1 MTHVEPED
9 ILRRALHA
17 AAESVEPAAE
27 GLTHIRARLSAPRP
41 LAIAWLIGIWEI
53 VSQFVMLRLE
63 AVLDW
68 LGSSLRTAPRTVD
81 GLLYPVTE
89 RLRPVTERLRPV
101 TERLQPLTD
110 RLRPALAWLIA
121 AVAWLGR
128 MIRPAQ
134 AGSEERRPRYPWVR
148 PAIAMA
154 AVVLVAVVGGF
165 ALSGRLN
172 QISQAAS
179 SVFSSGSQTA
189 NSGGGGTHNSGVTG
203 NGTHLPPSPGPS
215 GRSGAT
221 PSPTPSCRP
230 TAKAKAHPTVSP
242 TPTQAPTVAP
252 TTTSPTTSPT
262 TSSPSPTAPATTP
275 PTTSGPDQGNSS
287 DATQSAQDNAVVVI
301 GARSGSD
308 AAASPTPTPACT
320 AGG

>member
-27 GLTHIRARLSAPRP
+27 GLTQIRARLSAPRP
-41 LAIAWLIGIWEI
+41 LALAWLIAAWET
-53 VSQFVMLRLE
+53 VSQFVMLWLE

-68 LGSSLRTAPRTVD
+68 LGSSLRTAPRTMD

-89 RLRPVTERLRPV
+89 RLRPVTERL
-101 TERLQPLTD
+101 QPLAE

-121 AVAWLGR
+121 AMAWLGR

-134 AGSEERRPRYPWVR
+134 AGSEERRPRYAWVR
-148 PAIAMA
+148 PAVAMA

-179 SVFSSGSQTA
+179 SVFSSGGQTA
-189 NSGGGGTHNSGVTG
+189 KS
-203 NGTHLPPSPGPS
+203 
-215 GRSGAT
+215 
-221 PSPTPSCRP
+221 
-230 TAKAKAHPTVSP
+230 
-242 TPTQAPTVAP
+242 
-252 TTTSPTTSPT
+252 
-262 TSSPSPTAPATTP
+262 
-275 PTTSGPDQGNSS
+275 
-287 DATQSAQDNAVVVI
+287 
-301 GARSGSD
+301 
-308 AAASPTPTPACT
+308 
-320 AGG
+320 